1 MLSRASHL
9 DMLTLILTQSRRVR
23 TSILLDRERR
33 CEFFFFSKSE
43 KFWFLRPFALG
54 CCFFI
59 AAVAPPLFSINIS
72 TFHSLEKMPFFF
84 FFFFLLTRVEFFRL
98 LAQRAF
104 EQLNGKS
111 INGKECQI
119 SWAQRSGTNN
129 KQSSTGSSLFVKNL
143 PRTVDANGFKAMFEP
158 HGTVLSSE
166 LVLDPAGNSR
176 GFGFVHFDSAAS
188 ADAAKKALDSSLV
201 GSHKL
206 VVEYYVAN
214 KRTVPS
220 SAAVAAAAAKEEELN
235 WTNVFFKNTP
245 AIFSQDAV
253 MQLFAPYGV
262 ITSAVVSLPAT
273 KPEDGVA
280 TSFGF
285 VNFETHDQAVAA
297 IQSLNN
303 LELEGRVIYVGRA
316 QKKAEREENLKRL
329 HARREN
335 SGGHYNNHHGGNHRG
350 GYSSGRRG
358 GATAGAQ
365 QAPKFQDGLNLFIGN
380 LDDGITEEVLSKE
393 FSRMGTIQSMR
404 LIADTTGSSKGYAFV
419 CFTAQQEAQK
429 AIDEFNN
436 KALPGFEKQ
445 LIVRLHEPKK
455 QNSSSSSSG
464 YHHHGSS
471 GSRGGRGGRG
481 GHSHQTKHQVTS
493 SSKQAAAAS
502 GATPSA
508 TGAASS
514 SAAAAAPA
522 EPAKPTLEI
531 LSKLPEDDQKMSI
544 GNYLYFFVSKSE
556 PERAGKIT
564 GMILGGHD
572 LKTLQGL
579 MDSEE
584 QLKSKVKEAA
594 TLLDSQQ

>member
-1 MLSRASHL
+1 METAQQTQAEGSTTAAATSVASGTPSQSL
-9 DMLTLILTQSRRVR
+9 RVANLTADATE
-23 TSILLDRERR
+23 ILLFPVFNQVATVVSIRVCRDAQ
-33 CEFFFFSKSE
+33 SKQS
-43 KFWFLRPFALG
+43 LG
-54 CCFFI
+54 YAYVNF
-59 AAVAPPLFSINIS
+59 N
-72 TFHSLEKMPFFF
+72 T
-84 FFFFLLTRVEFFRL
+84 VED
-98 LAQRAF
+98 AQRAF

-119 SWAQRSGTNN
+119 SWAQRSGNNN

-188 ADAAKKALDSSLV
+188 ADAAKKSLDGSLV

-214 KRTVPS
+214 KRTVP
-220 SAAVAAAAAKEEELN
+220 AAASASAKEEELN

-245 AIFSQDAV
+245 ATFTQDSV

-273 KPEDGVA
+273 KPEDGVP

-285 VNFETHDQAVAA
+285 VNFETHEQAVAA
-297 IQSLNN
+297 IQHLNN
-303 LELEGRVIYVGRA
+303 LEIDGRPIYVGRA

-335 SGGHYNNHHGGNHRG
+335 AGHYNNHHGGSHRG

-358 GATAGAQ
+358 GASAGSQ
-365 QAPKFQDGLNLFIGN
+365 QTPKFQDGLNLFIGN

-429 AIDEFNN
+429 AIAEFNN

-455 QNSSSSSSG
+455 QTPSSS
-464 YHHHGSS
+464 YHHHHGSNN
-471 GSRGGRGGRG
+471 SRGGRGGRG
-481 GHSHQTKHQVTS
+481 GHSHQTKHQATS
-493 SSKQAAAAS
+493 SSKQAADKSPAA
-502 GATPSA
+502 AP
-508 TGAASS
+508 AA
-514 SAAAAAPA
+514 SAAAAPS
-522 EPAKPTLEI
+522 EPAKPTLEM
-531 LSKLPEDDQKMSI
+531 LSKLPEDDQKMAI

-584 QLKSKVKEAA
+584 QLKAKIKEAA